1 MQMAALLTL
10 LRKCHSDNLLWRTL
24 SLGRVADTYNSVFG
38 RLTAGFNANPGSMM
52 TPFQTS
58 LLFKCLEAGYHT
70 GGELSTCMRTPRKMC
85 NCFLNSE
92 ALVAPSFHLRTSSIL
107 WTFVTLAGFHTP
119 PQNREEPH
127 VMFPGRDYHQI
138 AAATLPVSTRQHPLC
153 CACSNT

>member
-85 NCFLNSE
+85 SCFLNSE
-92 ALVAPSFHLRTSSIL
+92 ALVAPILPFKNEQYPVNICHPGGFSHSSSKQGGATRDVSWKGLPSNCSSYTSCFHSSASF
-107 WTFVTLAGFHTP
+107 V
-119 PQNREEPH
+119 
-127 VMFPGRDYHQI
+127 
-138 AAATLPVSTRQHPLC
+138 LC
-153 CACSNT
+153 M